1 MPSSEFWYLVGAH
14 PKKCKNTMTLAMVQK
29 LVKYANLY
37 AYDGVKIDGFPKK
50 TLKLGFPV
58 AKWIL
63 EVSADLF

>member
-1 MPSSEFWYLVGAH
+1 
-14 PKKCKNTMTLAMVQK
+14 MTLAMVQK